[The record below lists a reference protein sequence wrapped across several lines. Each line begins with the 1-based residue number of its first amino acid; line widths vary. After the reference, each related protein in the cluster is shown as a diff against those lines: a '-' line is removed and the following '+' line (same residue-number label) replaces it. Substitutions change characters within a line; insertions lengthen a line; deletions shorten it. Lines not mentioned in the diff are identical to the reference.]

1 MAKRI
6 KLQDR
11 QGNQLL
17 PLTRSELVQVS
28 QITGLNLLDNKVW
41 TAATVQDV
49 LAALNKKANDIS
61 TAEGTN
67 LTAIQALQQ
76 KLQSFEQAQD
86 SVKNY
91 VNAQDTAYLA
101 LAYTQSAADAK
112 AAEDNAYAYAG
123 KVAGEAL
130 AAVDFKV
137 TASAGYALT
146 GFEVEDGDLKSG
158 SIQEIALTSS
168 NVTRTAT
175 TGDHGVA
182 ATNVEG
188 AIIELSTKIDTSY
201 TNAEA
206 YTDEKVNG
214 LKSTLNGTI
223 TAESGKVFTSI
234 TQTNGVLSYTDAAL
248 TASDITRTATG
259 KVDGTTVEAA
269 LANLADS
276 IQTGGTGSVI
286 TVEEVTTG
294 LDSSVLKA
302 YKIWQGSTSDESN
315 LKGTINIPKDLV
327 VTAGAVVNGTWS
339 NDTFTEGSGTDKALK
354 LTIANQTAP
363 VYINPTDFI
372 DVYTANNQTSEVT
385 VAIDANNNITATVG
399 KIAASKVDYT
409 TGNDGETVAQ
419 ALARIDTAL
428 GAGGSVASQIQTEI
442 QKLNADLDASGT
454 AQHSGTFVMSGVTE
468 VDGKITAV
476 DSVEVEAAGTAAAV
490 QTAVEAHTINGKAL
504 STNPVLYA
512 GDIATSSTDATT
524 VAARLTALETGDGNS
539 VKSVNGQT
547 PTGGAVTVNASQI
560 DTVNT
565 YKLSG
570 DAAATTHNVDAVLA
584 EAVFFVD
591 TTGSGTYDNT
601 TI

>member
-11 QGNQLL
+11 TGVQLL
-17 PLTRSELVQVS
+17 PLTRSELVQFTE
-28 QITGLNLLDNKVW
+28 ITGLTTTNLS
-41 TAATVQDV
+41 VQS
-49 LAALNKKANDIS
+49 ALEALYTYVSNVNS
-61 TAEGTN
+61 AEATN

-101 LAYTQSAADAK
+101 LAYTQSADDA
-112 AAEDNAYAYAG
+112 AAAQANAYAYAG

-130 AAVDFKV
+130 EAVDV
-137 TASAGYALT
+137 TVAATSGSVLT
-146 GFEVEDGDLKSG
+146 GFEIEDGKLKS
-158 SIQEIALTSS
+158 SSVTEVALTSS
-168 NVTRTAT
+168 NVTRSAT
-175 TGDHGVA
+175 TGDHAVA
-182 ATNVEG
+182 ATDVEG
-188 AIIELSTKIDTSY
+188 AIVELSTKIDTSY

-206 YTDEKVNG
+206 YTDEKVNA
-214 LKSTLNGTI
+214 LKGTLNGTI

-276 IQTGGTGSVI
+276 IQTGGTGSVV

-399 KIAASKVDYT
+399 QIAASKVDYT

-419 ALARIDTAL
+419 ALTRIDTAL
-428 GAGGSVASQIQTEI
+428 GAGGSVATQIQTAI
-442 QKLNADLDASGT
+442 QALDADLDATGT
-454 AQHSGTFVMSGVTE
+454 AQHSGTFVVSGVTE
-468 VDGKITAV
+468 VDGVITAV
-476 DSVEVEAAGTAAAV
+476 DSVEVEAAGAAA
-490 QTAVEAHTINGKAL
+490 TAKGTIDNYTVNGKKI
-504 STNPVLYA
+504 STSPTLYA
-512 GDIATSSTDATT
+512 GDIETSSSNSTT
-524 VAARLTALETGDGNS
+524 VASRLTALETADGNS
-539 VKSVNGQT
+539 VKTVNGQS
-547 PTGGAVTVNASQI
+547 PATGGAVTI
-560 DTVNT
+560 DAGDINTETAFQLGSESSATVHT
-565 YKLSG
+565 
-570 DAAATTHNVDAVLA
+570 VDAVLSS
-584 EAVFFVD
+584 AVLYVEETGTYAD
-591 TTGSGTYDNT
+591 TT
-601 TI
+601 I